1 MQTNHPLKLRIDVIK
16 ICLINERNERTNG
29 RGTEKNNMSSKSDGD
44 IIRINESHW
53 TLTALFA

>member
-1 MQTNHPLKLRIDVIK
+1 MQTNHHLEIRIDVIK
-16 ICLINERNERTNG
+16 IVVIDERNERTNG
-29 RGTEKNNMSSKSDGD
+29 RGTEKNNMSPKSDGD